1 MKEVTFLNPQ
11 FFWLFLL
18 LPLAIGW
25 YLWKRKQQAPTLKIS
40 SLKGFQT
47 KSSFLAKLQPLL
59 FVMRLLALSALIVA
73 MARPRTVDISNKT
86 KTTKGIDIVI
96 AVDVSGSMLAK
107 DLKPNRMEALKR
119 VAADFVEERP
129 NDRIGLVVYAAE
141 AYTKTP
147 VTSDKSVILDAVNSI
162 KYDNTLQDGTGIG
175 MGLTTAVNRLKDSK
189 AKSKVI
195 ILLTDGVNNAGF
207 IEPETASDIAE
218 QYGIK
223 VYTIGIGTNGMA
235 EFPYAIA
242 PNGQFLFR
250 MMQVEIDEKLMQSIA
265 RKTGGKYFRAT
276 SNSNLAQIYKEIN
289 KLETTEIEE
298 LRFYDYDEKYRP
310 FVWLAGILVLLEIG
324 LRKRFL
330 EVLYNVRIRRK
341 RLFIFLASSQYW
353 CCFFFTLFGKE
364 KSNVNLAILIWLKN

>member
-1 MKEVTFLNPQ
+1 MKNVTFLNPE
-11 FFWLFLL
+11 FFWFFLL
-18 LPLAIGW
+18 IPLAIAW
-25 YLWKRKQQAPTLKIS
+25 LFWKRNQQTATLKIS
-40 SLKGFQT
+40 SLKGFQNT
-47 KSSFLAKLQPLL
+47 NSILAKLYPFLHVL
-59 FVMRLLALSALIVA
+59 RLLALSSLIVA

-86 KTTKGIDIVI
+86 KTTKGIDIVM

-119 VAADFVEERP
+119 VASDFVQERP

-147 VTSDKSVILDAVNSI
+147 VTSDKAVILDAISSI
-162 KYDNTLQDGTGIG
+162 KYDNVLQDGTGIG

-207 IEPETASDIAE
+207 IEPETASDIAQ

-250 MMQVEIDEKLMQSIA
+250 MMQVEIDVKLLQSIA
-265 RKTGGKYFRAT
+265 QKTGGKYFRAT
-276 SNSNLAQIYKEIN
+276 GNEKLAQIYNEIN

-298 LRFYDYDEKYRP
+298 LKFYDYDEKYRP
-310 FVWLAGILVLLEIG
+310 FVWIAGILLLVEIS
-324 LRKRFL
+324 LRNTIFRS
-330 EVLYNVRIRRK
+330 
-341 RLFIFLASSQYW
+341 FI
-353 CCFFFTLFGKE
+353 
-364 KSNVNLAILIWLKN
+364 

>member
-1 MKEVTFLNPQ
+1 V
-11 FFWLFLL
+11 
-18 LPLAIGW
+18 
-25 YLWKRKQQAPTLKIS
+25 
-40 SLKGFQT
+40 
-47 KSSFLAKLQPLL
+47 
-59 FVMRLLALSALIVA
+59 
-73 MARPRTVDISNKT
+73 
-86 KTTKGIDIVI
+86 
-96 AVDVSGSMLAK
+96 
-107 DLKPNRMEALKR
+107 
-119 VAADFVEERP
+119 
-129 NDRIGLVVYAAE
+129 
-141 AYTKTP
+141 
-147 VTSDKSVILDAVNSI
+147 LDAINSI

-207 IEPETASDIAE
+207 IEPETASDIAQ

-276 SNSNLAQIYKEIN
+276 SNNRLQQIYNEIN
-289 KLETTEIEE
+289 KLETTEIQE

-310 FVWLAGILVLLEIG
+310 WVCFAGLLLLLEFG
-324 LRKRFL
+324 LRQTIFRS
-330 EVLYNVRIRRK
+330 
-341 RLFIFLASSQYW
+341 FI
-353 CCFFFTLFGKE
+353 
-364 KSNVNLAILIWLKN
+364 